1 MLYKIRLIPK
11 LGADSPES
19 RRVARTLLDAGVHA
33 QGIVHHRLFLLEGEF
48 TRDDATRAATNLLAD
63 PVLERA
69 EVFDGMELEPE
80 GDLLFHVMRR
90 TGVMDPIEASLL
102 RALRDFGLVPV
113 AVKSADQYLFA
124 SKPSAHDLS
133 RTAAALGNIVV
144 DESHHGPL
152 KLASLPRGKA
162 YTFERREVAIR
173 SFDDEHLAGVNRS
186 HGLALNAEEMR
197 AVRDYFQAAKR
208 EPTDIELQTIAQTWS
223 EHCKHKTLAG
233 HVHYR
238 ERGREGQDR
247 VEADSLFDKGDVPPN
262 GRIDNLLKDTIKKAT
277 DDLAKP
283 WCLSVFVDNAGV
295 IEFDGQDAICFKVET
310 HNHPSAIE
318 PYGGA
323 GTGIGG
329 VIRDIMG
336 TGLGARPI
344 LNTNV
349 FCFGPWDL
357 PKDAVPRGALHP
369 RKVLRGVISGV
380 RDYGNRMGIPTPN
393 GSLHFEPR
401 YTGNPLVYAGCVGL
415 IPRDKIQKGAKP
427 GDHIVVVGG
436 RTGRDGIGGATFSSA
451 ELTSKSEVVSS
462 GAVQIGNAIQEQ
474 MVLETLLK
482 ARDLGLYHGVTD
494 CGAGGLSSA
503 VGEMGEELGATVELS
518 RVPIKYEGLSYL
530 EIWISEAQERMVIAV
545 PPHKVQQTLELFR
558 SEDVEATDI
567 GIFEQTG
574 RLQLQWHGTTVADLS
589 MEFLHGGM
597 PKVWR
602 EALWSQP
609 EHRVVR
615 HVDQAPTTPGEIL
628 RAILASPN
636 VCSKEW
642 VVRQYDH
649 EVQAGSAVKP
659 FTGVSR
665 DGPSDACAVV
675 PKPGAQH
682 AVVVSNGLN
691 VLYGDVDP
699 YWMALANI
707 DEALR
712 NYVAT
717 GGDIDH
723 CAILD
728 NFSWGNCGKSDRLAA
743 MVRAC
748 YGALHAARAYGTP
761 FISGKDS
768 LNNEFKTEAGLSI
781 AIPHTLLI
789 SAIGRA
795 VSIDG
800 LTTSDLKRAGNKLYM
815 VGLTRK
821 EFAASHHE
829 LVTGKAGERLVRT
842 DADLALRCYRML
854 NDCQRRGLIQSA
866 HDCAEGG
873 LAVTLAEMCIGGRL
887 GADVTLRQELAA
899 TDADIDDTT
908 LLFSE
913 STGRLV
919 IEVQPQ
925 AEMDVRGLFE
935 GLPLFALGEVSAT
948 GNLSIRGLNGNALV
962 NEPVTTLH
970 QAWRQ
975 PLYAAMGEEMPAT
988 TH

>member
-19 RRVARTLLDAGVHA
+19 RRVGRTLADAGVHA
-33 QGIVHHRLFLLEGEF
+33 DGIMHIRLFLIEGDFPREL
-48 TRDDATRAATNLLAD
+48 AVRAAAHLLAD
-63 PVLERA
+63 PVLETA
-69 EVFDGMELEPE
+69 EVLAGTDAEPDSE
-80 GDLLFHVMRR
+80 LLFHIMRR
-90 TGVMDPIEASLL
+90 TGVMDPVEASLT
-102 RALRDFGLVPV
+102 RALRDFGLSPV
-113 AVKSADQYLFA
+113 AVKSADQYRFA
-124 SKPSAHDLS
+124 AKPSAQDLS
-133 RTAAALGNIVV
+133 RAAAALGNIVV
-144 DESHHGPL
+144 DEAHAGAL
-152 KLASLPRGKA
+152 TLESLPRG
-162 YTFERREVAIR
+162 REYQYELRHVPIR
-173 SFDDEHLAGVNRS
+173 SFDDANLLQVNGN
-186 HGLALNAEEMR
+186 HGLALNIEELR
-197 AVRDYFQAAKR
+197 AVREHFAALKR
-208 EPTDIELQTIAQTWS
+208 EPTDVELQTIAQTWS

-238 ERGREGQDR
+238 EQGPAGEDR
-247 VEADSLFDKGDVPPN
+247 VPLDSLFDKGDLPPD

-277 DDLAKP
+277 DDLARP

-295 IEFDGQDAICFKVET
+295 IEFDETDAICFKVET

-329 VIRDIMG
+329 VIRDILG
-336 TGLGARPI
+336 TGMGARPI

-357 PKDAVPRGALHP
+357 PRDSVPKGALHP
-369 RKVLRGVISGV
+369 RKVMRGVVQGV

-393 GSLHFEPR
+393 GSIHFEPR

-415 IPRDKIQKGAKP
+415 IPRDKISKAARP
-427 GDHIVVVGG
+427 GDHIIVVGG

-451 ELTSKSEVVSS
+451 ELTSKSEIVSS
-462 GAVQIGNAIQEQ
+462 GAVQIGNAVQEQ
-474 MVLETLLK
+474 MTQETLLR
-482 ARDLGLYHGVTD
+482 ARELGLYTAVTD

-503 VGEMGEELGATVELS
+503 VGEMGESIGARVELS
-518 RVPIKYEGLSYL
+518 RVPLKYSGLSYL
-530 EIWISEAQERMVIAV
+530 EVWLSEAQERMVISV
-545 PPHKVQQTLELFR
+545 PPHKVAECLALFAA
-558 SEDVEATDI
+558 EDVEATDI
-567 GIFEQTG
+567 GVFEPSG
-574 RLQLQWHGTTVADLS
+574 RLVLQWHGQTVADLA
-589 MEFLHGGM
+589 MAFLHDGM

-602 EALWSQP
+602 HAEWSEPALRP
-609 EHRVVR
+609 VPKR
-615 HVDQAPTTPGEIL
+615 DNAPAAPGDIL

-642 VVRQYDH
+642 VVRMYDH

-659 FTGVSR
+659 FTGPGR

-675 PKPGAQH
+675 PRPGANQ

-699 YWMALANI
+699 YHMAQANI

-728 NFSWGNCGKSDRLAA
+728 NFSWGNCNKPDRLGA

-748 YGALHAARAYGTP
+748 YGALHAAKAFGTP

-768 LNNEFKTEAGLSI
+768 LNNEFRTEAGASI

-800 LTTSDLKRAGNKLYM
+800 LTTSDLKEPANLLFV
-815 VGLTRK
+815 VGLTRC
-821 EFAASHHE
+821 EFAGSHHE
-829 LVTGKAGERLVRT
+829 LVTGTRGENAVRV
-842 DADLALRCYRML
+842 DAALALRAYRML
-854 NDCQRRGLIQSA
+854 NDCQKLGMIRSA

-873 LAVTLAEMCIGGRL
+873 LAVALAEMCIGGRL
-887 GADVTLRQELAA
+887 GADVQLTQELAA
-899 TDADIDDTT
+899 TDSDIDDTT
-908 LLFSE
+908 LLFAE
-913 STGRLV
+913 SASRIVLE
-919 IEVQPQ
+919 IRPADE
-925 AEMDVRGLFE
+925 AELIRRFE
-935 GLPLFALGEVSAT
+935 GLPLVRIGTVAAHHTLCVAGLDGSPLVHEPLDALA
-948 GNLSIRGLNGNALV
+948 R
-962 NEPVTTLH
+962 
-970 QAWRQ
+970 AWRE
-975 PLYAAMGEEMPAT
+975 PLYRAMGEEVPAT
-988 TH
+988 VA